1 MSFSSEIKS
10 ELCHISDM
18 NRSDMPAMLYG
29 LFYAGRIIDGR
40 AAIQTENADLVAAAR
55 QLTEEVFPNVRHE
68 TTRLVKN
75 GGSLFTFT
83 VKDGYERIRERF
95 GDFSENTRINSAVVS
110 GNDDESG
117 AFLRGVFVSCG
128 SVTDPQKEYH
138 LELVLPYNTRAKAL
152 HSFINEHGMAIKTTQ
167 RSRGLVLYAKE
178 SELIEDFL
186 TYIGAALRS
195 LEIMQVKIEKS
206 VRNRVN
212 RTVNC
217 ETANLDK
224 TINAANRI
232 CEDIEFLLRER
243 GADYL
248 KPELRMTALLRLENR
263 EASLSELCELLSDSS
278 SGEKPL
284 SKSGLNHRL
293 KKLSK
298 MADELRLQAANAEN
312 GR

>member
-10 ELCHISDM
+10 ELCRIGEM
-18 NRSDMPAMLYG
+18 PRGDMPAMLYG
-29 LFYAGRIIDGR
+29 LFYAGRMIDGR
-40 AAIQTENADLVAAAR
+40 AAIQTENADLIAAAR
-55 QLTEEVFPNVRHE
+55 QLTEEVFPDVRHE

-75 GGSLFTFT
+75 GGSLYTFT
-83 VKDGYERIRERF
+83 IKEGYGLLRERF
-95 GDFSENTRINSAVVS
+95 GDFSEDMEINSSVVS

-117 AFLRGVFVSCG
+117 AFLRGVFVFCG
-128 SVTDPQKEYH
+128 SVTNPQKEYH
-138 LELVLPYNTRAKAL
+138 LELVLPYGQRAAAL
-152 HSFINEHGMAIKTTQ
+152 HRFINEHGMAIRKTT
-167 RSRGLVLYAKE
+167 RRGRGMVLYAKE

-224 TINAANRI
+224 TVNAANRI
-232 CEDIEFLLRER
+232 CEDIELLLRER
-243 GADYL
+243 GADSL
-248 KPELRMTALLRLENR
+248 KPELRKTALLRLENR
-263 EASLSELCELLSDSS
+263 EASLSELCELLSEQSLD
-278 SGEKPL
+278 EKPI

-293 KKLSK
+293 KKLSQ
-298 MADELRLQAANAEN
+298 MAEELRAEL
-312 GR
+312 RTDR